1 MRLVRTIA
9 RPLLASVFIAGGMDV
24 LKNPEPRARLAKP
37 VVDRVAA
44 AIPIAPKDATTAV
57 TLNAMVH
64 IGAGGLLAAGIVPR
78 LAALVL
84 ATSLVPTT
92 LAAHRFWEM
101 EDAAQQSMHR
111 TQFLKNTAI
120 LGGLLVVALD

>member
-1 MRLVRTIA
+1 MRFVRTIA

-44 AIPIAPKDATTAV
+44 AIPIAPKDAATAV

-78 LAALVL
+78 LAALAL

>member
-9 RPLLASVFIAGGMDV
+9 RPMLAGIFIAGGMDV
-24 LKNPEPRARLAKP
+24 LANPEPRATLAKP

-44 AIPIAPKDATTAV
+44 AIPVAPSDPKAAV
-57 TLNAMVH
+57 TLNAAVH
-64 IGAGGLLAAGIVPR
+64 IGAGSMLAAGVLPR
-78 LAALVL
+78 LAALAL

-92 LAAHRFWEM
+92 LAAHRFWDLE
-101 EDAAQQSMHR
+101 EPAERSRQR

-120 LGGLLVVALD
+120 FGGLLVVALD